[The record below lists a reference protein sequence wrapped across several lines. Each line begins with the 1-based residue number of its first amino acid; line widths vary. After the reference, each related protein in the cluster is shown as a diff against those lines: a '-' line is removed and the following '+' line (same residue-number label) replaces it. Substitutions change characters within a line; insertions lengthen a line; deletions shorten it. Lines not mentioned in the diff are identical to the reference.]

1 MEYNQNEKKRN
12 TILIVVITFIVLAI
26 ISLLLVLN
34 NRTYT
39 VTFNN
44 GSESKIVE
52 VKRNKSVDKPVTPT
66 KKGYRFIGWYSNGVK
81 FDFDTK
87 ITKNVDLEA
96 RFEKE
101 VEDDD
106 LEKIPTTTTTTVAPE
121 ETTTASS
128 TKKNN
133 TTSRRTKS
141 PTTRKPEANTT
152 TRVTTKPPTTT
163 TTTTTTTTKAVV
175 YGYYWVD
182 DKNSSIGQSML
193 YIVNKNTNARVSGTA
208 TITYANGASETV
220 SIPASGRMFVKS
232 TVSQVSN
239 VRGN

>member
-1 MEYNQNEKKRN
+1 MEYNQSEKKRN
-12 TILIVVITFIVLAI
+12 IILIVVITCIVLSI

-39 VTFNN
+39 VTFNIGN
-44 GSESKIVE
+44 KSEIVE
-52 VKRNKSVDKPVTPT
+52 VKRNKSVDEPVAPT
-66 KKGYRFIGWYSNGVK
+66 KKGYKFIGWYSNGVK

-87 ITKNVDLEA
+87 ITKKVDLEA
-96 RFEKE
+96 RFEKEE

-106 LEKIPTTTTTTVAPE
+106 LEKIPTTTTTITPK

-128 TKKNN
+128 AKKNN

-152 TRVTTKPPTTT
+152 TRVTTKPAT

-220 SIPASGRMFVKS
+220 SVPASGRMFVKS

-239 VRGN
+239 VKGN

>member
-12 TILIVVITFIVLAI
+12 IILIVVITFIVLAI

-44 GSESKIVE
+44 GSESKIVD

-66 KKGYRFIGWYSNGVK
+66 KKGYRFIGWYSNGAK

-101 VEDDD
+101 EAEDDD
-106 LEKIPTTTTTTVAPE
+106 LEKIPTTTTTTVVPE

-133 TTSRRTKS
+133 TTSRRTQS

-152 TRVTTKPPTTT
+152 TKATTRQTT

-182 DKNSSIGQSML
+182 DKNSSIGQSTL
-193 YIVNKNTNARVSGTA
+193 YIINKNTNTRVSGTA

>member
-121 ETTTASS
+121 ETTTAGSV
-128 TKKNN
+128 KKNN
-133 TTSRRTKS
+133 TTSRRTQS
-141 PTTRKPEANTT
+141 PTTRKPGANTT
-152 TRVTTKPPTTT
+152 TTTTRQTT

-193 YIVNKNTNARVSGTA
+193 YIINKNTNARVSGTA

>member
-87 ITKNVDLEA
+87 ITKNVDLKA

-121 ETTTASS
+121 ETTTTGSV
-128 TKKNN
+128 KKNN
-133 TTSRRTKS
+133 TTSRRTQS
-141 PTTRKPEANTT
+141 PTTRKPGANTT
-152 TRVTTKPPTTT
+152 TTTTRQTT

-193 YIVNKNTNARVSGTA
+193 YIINKNTNARVSGTA